1 MSSKSKKNYKKMRKA
16 ARKFYGDSF
25 SFEPDTSIE
34 DLFNYR
40 FNQMYPK
47 QMPAVPNAEDLIRM
61 QELNGSLV
69 TPKCM
74 PSYGAG
80 PIQMPLKGT
89 SNVRERDEVHLT
101 KRQEYESCKMN
112 VSDVLSVLNI
122 SDQSFIHGPFIAD
135 DPLLDEGGL
144 YKNNGCVPIVEKVGT
159 EPNCNIGLLTS
170 EAIRFRDIVDNK
182 PVRSI
187 CESDGEVVVTKL
199 NHDYTM
205 KPEDIFSCACFHGYG
220 YLAKDGK
227 EGKEFIEN
235 LRSIYEIFDGHNN
248 SLPGL
253 SAYYDLLDHKIMFV
267 TAAEYRIWM
276 TTMSKMY
283 GLMQERYENCSTMM
297 TFQKIRR
304 LSGAYYFPEDQYGFI
319 KFDGVSRR
327 GIITGDYFQSST
339 VFGTYLE
346 TNDPL
351 ADTGTAVSISG
362 LQRTIT
368 IQDMFNIKPDD
379 RIMIVHVAD
388 KYDYNDIDEMMTSEE
403 NINPDLSDYERS
415 ILLEKDSVL
424 AEHINQQHGLSDD
437 QKDALNANLKEFH
450 QEQNS

>member
-34 DLFNYR
+34 DLLNYR

-47 QMPAVPNAEDLIRM
+47 QMPVLPNAEDLIRM

-69 TPKCM
+69 TPAYM
-74 PSYGAG
+74 LGGNDG
-80 PIQMPLKGT
+80 PIRIPLKGS
-89 SNVRERDEVHLT
+89 SNVRERDEAHLI
-101 KRQEYESCKMN
+101 KRQDYEICKMN
-112 VSDVLSVLNI
+112 VSDVLNVLNI
-122 SDQSFIHGPFIAD
+122 SDQSFIHGPFITD

-144 YKNNGCVPIVEKVGT
+144 YKNNGCVPIVEKVGV
-159 EPNCNIGLLTS
+159 EPNCDIGLLVS
-170 EAIRFRDIVDNK
+170 SAIRFRECIDNK

-187 CESDGEVVVTKL
+187 CESDGEAVVTKL

-205 KPEDIFSCACFHGYG
+205 KPEDIFTCACFHGYG

-235 LRSIYEIFDGHNN
+235 LRSIYEIFDGYSN
-248 SLPGL
+248 SMPDLED
-253 SAYYDLLDHKIMFV
+253 YYNLLDYKIMFV

-276 TTMSKMY
+276 TSMAKMY

-297 TFQKIRR
+297 TNQKIRR
-304 LSGAYYFPEDQYGFI
+304 LSGAYYFPEDQDGFI

-327 GIITGDYFQSST
+327 GIVTGDYFHSST

-351 ADTGTAVSISG
+351 ADTGIAIPVGG
-362 LQRTIT
+362 LQRSIT
-368 IQDMFNIKPDD
+368 IQDLFNIKADE
-379 RIMIVHVAD
+379 RIMIVHVGD
-388 KYDYNDIDEMMTSEE
+388 KYDYNDIDSMMTHGENTNSDSSEYGRSVSLE
-403 NINPDLSDYERS
+403 NGQAVS
-415 ILLEKDSVL
+415 
-424 AEHINQQHGLSDD
+424 EHISQQNGLHDD
-437 QKDALNANLKEFH
+437 QTDALNANLKAFH